1 MLFNQLTFFKTHE
14 NIKFCPKLIRLYLFL
29 EPWWKSMAQ
38 YGQEKLRQPTLHWE
52 CDSDRVNLH
61 RTFSLPRIDEKNKNP
76 RPYQGS
82 CEKESKRDVCRIGKQ
97 LFFFPT
103 DYGCPMK
110 PFFSSKSQTFG
121 LGQTIWADKF
131 WGIFGRFI
139 SIHFGIVSPLSMFF
153 INEPLFLQK
162 N

>member
-1 MLFNQLTFFKTHE
+1 
-14 NIKFCPKLIRLYLFL
+14 
-29 EPWWKSMAQ
+29 MAQ

-97 LFFFPT
+97 LIFFLFPIAGT
-103 DYGCPMK
+103 YIDLLFKK
-110 PFFSSKSQTFG
+110 PKQ
-121 LGQTIWADKF
+121 AC
-131 WGIFGRFI
+131 GIMG
-139 SIHFGIVSPLSMFF
+139 
-153 INEPLFLQK
+153 
-162 N
+162 